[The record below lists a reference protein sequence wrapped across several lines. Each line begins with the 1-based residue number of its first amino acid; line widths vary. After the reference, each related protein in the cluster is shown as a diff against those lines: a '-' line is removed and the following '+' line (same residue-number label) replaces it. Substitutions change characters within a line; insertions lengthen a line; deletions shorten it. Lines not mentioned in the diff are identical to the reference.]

1 MKTAKDTPERQQLY
15 ADMNDFKP
23 VFSRMREV
31 LKGRQAIEAP
41 TYGPSRDTVYFGG
54 YCYDCRNMTDEQIAE
69 VHRAEVE
76 WAAVRRRNPGLLRR
90 IDLFEDMPFTIYEP

>member
-1 MKTAKDTPERQQLY
+1 MTTKDTPGRQQLY

-31 LKGRQAIEAP
+31 LKDRQAIEAP
-41 TYGPSRDTVYFGG
+41 TYGLSRDTVYFGG
-54 YCYDCRNMTDEQIAE
+54 YSYDCRDMTDEQIAE

-76 WAAVRRRNPGLLRR
+76 WAAIRRRNPGLLRR
-90 IDLFEDMPFTIYEP
+90 IDLFEEMPFTIYEP

>member
-15 ADMNDFKP
+15 ADMNGFKP
-23 VFSRMREV
+23 VFDRMREV
-31 LKGRQAIEAP
+31 LKNRKAIEAP

-54 YCYDCRNMTDEQIAE
+54 YCYDCRDMSPEQIAE
-69 VHRAEVE
+69 VQAAQVE
-76 WAAVRRRNPGLLRR
+76 WAAVWRRNAGLMMR